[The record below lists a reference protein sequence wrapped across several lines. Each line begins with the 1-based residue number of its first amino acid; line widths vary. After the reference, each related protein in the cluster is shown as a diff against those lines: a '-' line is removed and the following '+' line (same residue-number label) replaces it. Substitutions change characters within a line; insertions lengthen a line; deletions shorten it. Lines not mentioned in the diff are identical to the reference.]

1 MSRLVTYLIS
11 ATVLGATLAS
21 GPAAFAQPAAPQTPA
36 AAPAPAPAIIVTEA
50 YSEADARAVL
60 NARLAALKAVIEL
73 TPEQEK
79 LWPPLEA
86 AIRDISKNAVARRKQ
101 METAQPPKDFLG
113 VLDQIGTAEEIRGR
127 ELKRFVEAA
136 RPFVASLTEAQKRRI
151 PPFLGLQDTGG
162 AHQPAGTL
170 WLFEEEAG

>member
-1 MSRLVTYLIS
+1 MARLVTHLIS

-36 AAPAPAPAIIVTEA
+36 AAPAPAIIVTEA

-101 METAQPPKDFLG
+101 LETAQPPKDFLG

-127 ELKRFVEAA
+127 ELKRFVEAV